1 MEKGQF
7 TKRITEI
14 EADMFHLALSI
25 LHREQDCLDAVQ
37 EAVVKAYAGRD
48 SLRKPA
54 YFKTWVMRILLNE
67 CYALLRRQKR
77 LIPMEEQTLDL
88 QTDFGHYVREEYLD
102 LYRAIDALREK
113 DRICVLLYYIEDYSV
128 REIGQ
133 IMRMPEGTVKS
144 RLRRAR
150 LQLRDLLED

>member
-1 MEKGQF
+1 MEKEQF

-14 EADMFHLALSI
+14 EADMFHLAFSI

-37 EAVVKAYAGRD
+37 EAVVKAYTGRD
-48 SLRKPA
+48 ALRKPA

-77 LIPMEEQTLDL
+77 LLPMEEQMLDL
-88 QTDFGHYVREEYLD
+88 QADFGNYVREEYLD

-113 DRICVLLYYIEDYSV
+113 DRICVLLYYIEDYSI
-128 REIGQ
+128 RETAQ
-133 IMRMPEGTVKS
+133 IMRMPEGTIKS

-150 LQLRDLLED
+150 LQLRDMLKD

>member
-1 MEKGQF
+1 MEKEQF

-14 EADMFHLALSI
+14 EADMFHLAFSI

-37 EAVVKAYAGRD
+37 EAVVKAYTGRD
-48 SLRKPA
+48 ALRKPA

-77 LIPMEEQTLDL
+77 LLPMEEQMLDL
-88 QTDFGHYVREEYLD
+88 QADFGNYVREEYLD

-113 DRICVLLYYIEDYSV
+113 DRICVLLYYIEDYSI
-128 REIGQ
+128 REIAQ
-133 IMRMPEGTVKS
+133 IMRMPEGTIKS

-150 LQLRDLLED
+150 LQLRDMLKD

>member
-1 MEKGQF
+1 MEKEQF

-14 EADMFHLALSI
+14 EADMFHLAFSI

-37 EAVVKAYAGRD
+37 EAVIKAYTGRD
-48 SLRKPA
+48 ALRKPD

-77 LIPMEEQTLDL
+77 LLPMEEQMLDL
-88 QTDFGHYVREEYLD
+88 QADFGNYVREEYLD

-113 DRICVLLYYIEDYSV
+113 DRICVLLYYIEDYSI
-128 REIGQ
+128 REIAQ
-133 IMRMPEGTVKS
+133 IMGMPEGTIKS

-150 LQLRDLLED
+150 LQLRDMLKD

>member
-1 MEKGQF
+1 MEKEQF
-7 TKRITEI
+7 TNRITEI
-14 EADMFHLALSI
+14 EADMFHLAFSI
-25 LHREQDCLDAVQ
+25 LRREQDCMDAVQ

-48 SLRKPA
+48 TLRKQA

-67 CYALLRRQKR
+67 CYAQLRRRKR
-77 LIPMEEQTLDL
+77 LLPTEERMLAVSV
-88 QTDFGHYVREEYLD
+88 DFGDFVREEYLD

-128 REIGQ
+128 KEIGQ
-133 IMRMPEGTVKS
+133 ILGMPEGTVKS

-150 LQLRDLLED
+150 LQLRDLLEG

>member
-1 MEKGQF
+1 MEKEQF

-14 EADMFHLALSI
+14 EADMFHLAFSI

-37 EAVVKAYAGRD
+37 EAVIKAYTGRD
-48 SLRKPA
+48 ALRKPA

-77 LIPMEEQTLDL
+77 LLPMEEQMLDL
-88 QTDFGHYVREEYLD
+88 QADFGNYVREEYLD

-113 DRICVLLYYIEDYSV
+113 DRICVLLYYIEDYSI
-128 REIGQ
+128 RETAQ
-133 IMRMPEGTVKS
+133 IMRMPEGTIKS

-150 LQLRDLLED
+150 LQLRDMLKD